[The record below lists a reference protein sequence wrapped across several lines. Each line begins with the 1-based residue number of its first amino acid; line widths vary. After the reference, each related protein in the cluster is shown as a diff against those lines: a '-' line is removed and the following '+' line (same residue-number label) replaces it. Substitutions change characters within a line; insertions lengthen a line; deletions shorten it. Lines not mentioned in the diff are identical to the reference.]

1 MTLIEMLVVLGVL
14 GVILGI
20 AALNLRPLGGDLDS
34 AANNLAGLIRQG
46 RSKAMATTSAYSL
59 VLPESGAREFIFER
73 GNNNC
78 RFETSPPEGY
88 WTPDQ
93 KLKFTLPANVE
104 LTGVDGAGSGQWL
117 LCFNSRGISSSTP
130 KLTLTDDRGVSRAL
144 QVFAG
149 GMVEIE

>member
-1 MTLIEMLVVLGVL
+1 MLVVLAIL
-14 GVILGI
+14 GIVFGI
-20 AALNLRPLGGDLDS
+20 AALNLRPLGGDLES

-59 VLPESGAREFIFER
+59 VWPGESGVQEFNFEY

-78 RFETSPPEGY
+78 RFDADPPAGY
-88 WTPDQ
+88 WTRDPKLNFELPD
-93 KLKFTLPANVE
+93 NVE
-104 LTGVDGAGSGQWL
+104 LTGSDEPDAGQWL
-117 LCFNSRGISSSTP
+117 LCFNSRGISSTTP
-130 KLTLTDDRGVSRAL
+130 KLVLTDDRGVSRTL